1 MVKLKKMKQLFMFK
15 KYIALLVVAMI
26 TGSIQAQD
34 TLRLNFREAVDLAL
48 AANVDYQ
55 IQANNME
62 VLKLQKQ
69 SAILSH
75 LPNANIN
82 TSFAQLSG
90 QQQQQINEEIVVA
103 NFKNEVINAGLSLN
117 VPIFNAGRRILDTQ
131 SAKLAY
137 EAGEKGM
144 DRATQQVMFD
154 VARRYLQVL
163 LDEELLRISL
173 ENLEN
178 QKETLRQID
187 GFVDAGLRTLSDKYN
202 QQSEV
207 ARLESVL
214 VDAELQY
221 QSDVWDLS
229 EYLQLEPGVVPVL
242 DSVDP
247 RTEDLM
253 YEGMSMPEL
262 YEIAQLNRA
271 DGVQQ
276 DLLMHSYKKD
286 MKAIKAM
293 YYPRIS
299 AYYNYS
305 TFSTSLNEDFNTQTQ
320 LFDNNPLNTIGL
332 SLNIPIFNNFQNRL
346 DVSRS
351 RVAYKNQILQKES
364 MDRKIYQ
371 DVKLAYLNYLAALK
385 KERNTGIQVLAA
397 KEAQNAIS
405 ERFRLGISNFVDL
418 ATANQQL
425 VSAQADQA
433 QAIYTLF
440 FQEVL
445 MQHALGTLE
454 VLE

>member
-1 MVKLKKMKQLFMFK
+1 MKRLFMYK
-15 KYIALLVVAMI
+15 KFITFLIAVLL
-26 TGSIQAQD
+26 TGTIQAQD
-34 TLRLNFREAVDLAL
+34 TLRINFRQAVDLAL
-48 AANVDYQ
+48 SANVTYQ
-55 IQANNME
+55 TQSNNME
-62 VLKLQKQ
+62 VLKLEKQ
-69 SAILSH
+69 NALLSH

-82 TSFAQLSG
+82 SSFSQQSG
-90 QQQQQINEEIVVA
+90 QQFQQIEGEIVVT
-103 NFKNEVINAGLSLN
+103 NVTNEVVNAGLNMSM
-117 VPIFNAGRRILDTQ
+117 PIFNSGRRILDTQ

-137 EAGEKGM
+137 EAGEKGL
-144 DRATQQVMFD
+144 DRAQQQVMFD

-163 LDEELLRISL
+163 LDQEIVRISL

-221 QSDVWDLS
+221 ENDVWDLS

-242 DSVDP
+242 EEVDP
-247 RTEDLM
+247 RSGGLRF
-253 YEGMSMPEL
+253 EGMDMAEL
-262 YEIAQLNRA
+262 YDIAQANRA

-276 DLLMHSYKKD
+276 KLLETSFKKD
-286 MKAIKAM
+286 MQAIKAM
-293 YYPRIS
+293 YYPRIG
-299 AYYNYS
+299 AFYNYN
-305 TFSTSLNEDFNTQTQ
+305 TFFTSLDDRNLQDQLLKVYPQNT
-320 LFDNNPLNTIGL
+320 LGL
-332 SLNIPIFNNFQNRL
+332 SLNIPIFNNFQTRL

-351 RVAYKNQILQKES
+351 KVAYKNQVLQKES
-364 MDRKIYQ
+364 LDRKIYQ
-371 DVKLAYLNYLAALK
+371 DVKLAYLNYMAAVK
-385 KERNTGIQVLAA
+385 KEGNTSIQVLAA
-397 KEAQNAIS
+397 EEAQNAIS

-425 VSAQADQA
+425 VAAQADKA
-433 QAIYTLF
+433 QAVYTLF

-454 VLE
+454 VLQ

>member
-1 MVKLKKMKQLFMFK
+1 MKRLFMYK
-15 KYIALLVVAMI
+15 KLRILFFPIAFGTFLI
-26 TGSIQAQD
+26 SGTIQAQD
-34 TLRLNFREAVDLAL
+34 TLRINFREAVDLAL

-55 IQANNME
+55 VQSNNME

-69 SAILSH
+69 SALLSH

-137 EAGEKGM
+137 EAGEKGL
-144 DRATQQVMFD
+144 DRASQQVMFD

-163 LDEELLRISL
+163 LDAEIVRISI

-187 GFVDAGLRTLSDKYN
+187 GFVEAGLRTLSDKYN

-247 RTEDLM
+247 RTENLG
-253 YEGMSMPEL
+253 YEGMSMSEL

-276 DLLMHSYKKD
+276 DLLVHSYKKD

-332 SLNIPIFNNFQNRL
+332 NLSIPIFNNFQNRL
-346 DVSRS
+346 EVSRS

-364 MDRKIYQ
+364 VNRKIYQ
-371 DVKLAYLNYLAALK
+371 DVKLAYLNYMAAVQ
-385 KERNTGIQVLAA
+385 KEGNTGVQVLAA
-397 KEAQNAIS
+397 EEAQKAIS

-425 VSAQADQA
+425 VAAQADQA

-445 MQHALGTLE
+445 MQHALGTLD
-454 VLE
+454 VLQ